1 MEILQI
7 GEKWLKWLKWWNDG
21 ILVDM
26 VELWW
31 KWYDSGNIIATI
43 EYNPIQMVVLL
54 VWDGLVGESGGFW
67 WKFGNGGMVGMVK
80 FCIW

>member
-1 MEILQI
+1 MCQNIGEYSSGIGGMMEILQI

-43 EYNPIQMVVLL
+43 EYQPNT
-54 VWDGLVGESGGFW
+54 SGSTID
-67 WKFGNGGMVGMVK
+67 GMV
-80 FCIW
+80 